1 NRVQAASTVHLL
13 IAIPANVLADEPPV
27 TWSAASEKLPLNS
40 EFTVAPAGD
49 AVSSLIAA
57 SVALPDA
64 TGASFTAVTVTSIT
78 SVALENVV
86 VPPLL
91 DVSTL
96 VPALPLLWSQPR
108 IVSADVAV
116 PFQLAAGA

>member
-1 NRVQAASTVHLL
+1 M
-13 IAIPANVLADEPPV
+13 PANVLADEPPT
-27 TWSAASEKLPLNS
+27 TWSVESEKLPLNS
-40 EFTVAPAGD
+40 ELTVAPDGD

-78 SVALENVV
+78 SVALENAV

-91 DVSTL
+91 EVSTL
-96 VPALPLLWSQPR
+96 LPALPPVWSQPR
-108 IVSADVAV
+108 MVSAEVDV
-116 PFQLAAGA
+116 PFQLAVGAK